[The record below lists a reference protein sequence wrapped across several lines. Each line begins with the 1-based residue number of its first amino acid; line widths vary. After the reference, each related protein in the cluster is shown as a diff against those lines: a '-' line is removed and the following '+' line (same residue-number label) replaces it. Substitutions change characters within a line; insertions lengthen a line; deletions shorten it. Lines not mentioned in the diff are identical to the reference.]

1 MMSFDRKLTMR
12 ELLGSLSAGQA
23 RLVWLSGLVLVAGA
37 YVAGA
42 LLQSGRD
49 QHIFAGKQQH
59 LSSMVEELQGSN
71 QAKDTSLAEFAI
83 RNGEFI
89 QRQAALEAS
98 LGSARDDNEMLAR
111 ESTFLQRQ
119 IAYGNGPSDVARQSL
134 IDSLCVLWRS
144 GAKLHVKFERQ
155 PLDITLADVTQ
166 GRVTA
171 EVKTLLVQNFISL
184 DPLQN
189 IKLGDVVA
197 AATPATTG
205 AKAAAHQI
213 AATAVNAEQA
223 FASLQ
228 KQLANLKILRSIGF
242 SDGARYDIPKP
253 VAVAVQIRRECA
265 PY

>member
-1 MMSFDRKLTMR
+1 MMSFDRKTMR
-12 ELLGSLSAGQA
+12 ELLGSFSAGQA
-23 RLVWLSGLVLVAGA
+23 RLVWLSGLALIAVA

-42 LLQSGRD
+42 LIQSERD
-49 QHIFAGKQQH
+49 QHIFSGKQQH
-59 LSSMVEELQGSN
+59 LSSMVEELQNGS
-71 QAKDTSLAEFAI
+71 QAKDNSLAEFAI

-98 LGSARDDNEMLAR
+98 IGNARADNDMLTR
-111 ESTFLQRQ
+111 ESTFLQRY
-119 IAYGNGPSDVARQSL
+119 IAYGNAQTDMARQPL

-155 PLDITLADVTQ
+155 PLDITLSDITQ
-166 GRVTA
+166 ARVTA

-205 AKAAAHQI
+205 AKAAAHQMGVI
-213 AATAVNAEQA
+213 AASSEQA

-228 KQLANLKILRSIGF
+228 RQLANLKILKSIGF